1 MKVYISYHAYAYER
15 DDVIGIFSNLESAIA
30 CCRARYED
38 KKDKWSSSERLP
50 LSQGHDSVTAFE
62 AFFSGDSVCVKIYQV
77 SDTFGG

>member
-1 MKVYISYHAYAYER
+1 VKVYISHYAYAYER
-15 DDVIGIFSNLESAIA
+15 DGVIGIFSNLESAIA

-38 KKDKWSSSERLP
+38 KNDGWSRSERLV
-50 LSQGHDSVTAFE
+50 LSQGYDSVTAFE